1 MERNTENEIT
11 WLTSSLLIFFL
22 LQPTVI
28 TCKESVQS
36 FYWYYMYTYMLI
48 VSYDFLL
55 LSDIKLS
62 PLVDDTLL
70 PCMQGY
76 MCFDI

>member
-48 VSYDFLL
+48 VSYDF
-55 LSDIKLS
+55 
-62 PLVDDTLL
+62 VAE
-70 PCMQGY
+70 
-76 MCFDI
+76 